1 MGFLPSK
8 NFIAP
13 VFAVLVV
20 ILVGWFVFYI
30 APSYQQPA
38 TGQKPEAGSRQLG
51 FLAAYEDAN
60 RDSDN
65 DGLKDWEEILW
76 KTEPLKSDT
85 DGDNSSDSEEIKLG
99 RDPLVKGPNDKLKT
113 TEEAK
118 AGPAKSST
126 LTDRISQRFAAE
138 YLSTLGGAGGNL
150 NDFQKKSVAESL
162 LESIAGA
169 TLGAGDKFS
178 RSEIQIVESP
188 SQDFIKA
195 YLNKIGGM
203 LENNFAGL
211 KESELTILDRA
222 LSTENF
228 EELGKLT
235 NYIKAYQ
242 KTVDAL
248 KKEKVPAPYAA
259 LHIEL
264 MNILNNAQ
272 IADTY
277 MQATDKDPAKG
288 LAGLSMY
295 LKQADRTANFYKS
308 IKNLIKSDGITFSPT
323 DSGYHF
329 MKYNP

>member
-20 ILVGWFVFYI
+20 ILVGWFVIYI
-30 APSYQQPA
+30 TNQPA
-38 TGQKPEAGSRQLG
+38 QRPSANEAGKPPTS
-51 FLAAYEDAN
+51 FLLAYEDAN

-76 KTEPLKSDT
+76 KTDPLKSDT
-85 DGDNSSDSEEIKLG
+85 DGDNASDSEEIRLE
-99 RDPLVKGPNDKLKT
+99 RDPLVKGPDDKLKK
-113 TEEAK
+113 TEDAK

-138 YLSTLGGAGGNL
+138 YLTALGGAGGNL

-178 RSEIQIVESP
+178 RSDIQIVESP
-188 SQDFIKA
+188 PQDFIKA

-228 EELGKLT
+228 KELEILT
-235 NYIKAYQ
+235 NYVKAYQ
-242 KTVDAL
+242 KTIDAL
-248 KKEKVPAPYAA
+248 KKEKVPAPYAV

-264 MNILNNAQ
+264 MNILNNTQ
-272 IADTY
+272 IAD
-277 MQATDKDPAKG
+277 A
-288 LAGLSMY
+288 
-295 LKQADRTANFYKS
+295 
-308 IKNLIKSDGITFSPT
+308 
-323 DSGYHF
+323 
-329 MKYNP
+329 